1 MKEEHPLNIDECKE
15 HGKLEMTKE
24 VVITLCG
31 MGLLMTMLP
40 ILLNILGVESFT
52 IGSTNSI
59 FTIFEYYSIGE
70 GFGFDFF
77 PLTLVAI
84 SVIVGLVYAI
94 INAGKP
100 KNDAMKG

>member
-1 MKEEHPLNIDECKE
+1 MREEHPLNIDECKE
-15 HGKLEMTKE
+15 LGKLEMTKE

-59 FTIFEYYSIGE
+59 FTIFEYYSMGE
-70 GFGFDFF
+70 GFGFF
-77 PLTLVAI
+77 PLSLLAI
-84 SVIVGLVYAI
+84 SMIVGLFYRI
-94 INAGKP
+94 IKSP
-100 KNDAMKG
+100 KNEKMEMRYL